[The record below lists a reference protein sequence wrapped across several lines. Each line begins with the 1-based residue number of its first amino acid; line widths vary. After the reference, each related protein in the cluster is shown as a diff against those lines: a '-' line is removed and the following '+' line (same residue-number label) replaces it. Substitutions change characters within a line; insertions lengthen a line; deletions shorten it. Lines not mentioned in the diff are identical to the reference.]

1 VSDRETVGVL
11 VNGNVVGIAVFERVS
26 VTDCVRVTD
35 IVMDL
40 VNGLVVAIPLLDTV
54 CDIDFVN
61 GKVVGTAVF
70 ERVSVT
76 DCVRVTDVVIDLVK
90 GNVVGILVFERV
102 SVTD

>member
-1 VSDRETVGVL
+1 VGVL
-11 VNGNVVGIAVFERVS
+11 VNGNVVGTAVFERVS

-61 GKVVGTAVF
+61 GKVVGKQSSNGLATPIVC
-70 ERVSVT
+70 VS
-76 DCVRVTDVVIDLVK
+76 RML
-90 GNVVGILVFERV
+90 
-102 SVTD
+102 